1 VGNGAAHVPGNIS
14 YKPVL
19 LAYIAVHL
27 LLYTTNISHTSY
39 RPPATLSYTVTI
51 TNFILTIHRY
61 TTSCLFNLR
70 RSRLTFDIMS
80 STTVEPNTIYY
91 GISTALV
98 PLLSAMSLLMHA
110 STCQKYPSLK
120 SRKRIDG
127 AMKSTSPSTKPKR
140 ATSFTKFGELPPELR
155 VNIWQLAMPEAR
167 TVVVQSPY
175 AKRSRRPTSLEGLLP
190 GSQDTWQSA
199 TQIPALLHVN
209 SEARYE
215 ALKHYSL
222 SLGVGAAQPRI
233 YVDFERDTVFFGD
246 AELRSECSS
255 LWNQTQDLDKVQ
267 RLAIVPEG
275 AWRALRWKKVD
286 LRFLQKL
293 IFVHNCEKI
302 KLGHLPELVEDEQ
315 SEADTN
321 LDAGLGQQIQRLEN
335 TMMESRLAHESLKKR
350 IQAAR
355 DEFNTLKMVLP
366 IQWEKEPAVS
376 TAVFREG

>member
-1 VGNGAAHVPGNIS
+1 
-14 YKPVL
+14 
-19 LAYIAVHL
+19 
-27 LLYTTNISHTSY
+27 
-39 RPPATLSYTVTI
+39 
-51 TNFILTIHRY
+51 
-61 TTSCLFNLR
+61 
-70 RSRLTFDIMS
+70 MS
-80 STTVEPNTIYY
+80 STTAEPNTIYY

-110 STCQKYPSLK
+110 STCQKYPSHNNK

-127 AMKSTSPSTKPKR
+127 AMKSTSLSTKPKR

-155 VNIWQLAMPEAR
+155 VTIWQLAMPEAR
-167 TVVVQSPY
+167 TVVIQSPY
-175 AKRSRRPTSLEGLLP
+175 TKRSRGPTSLESLLP
-190 GSQDTWQSA
+190 GSQDTWRSA

-233 YVDFERDTVFFGD
+233 YVDFKHDTVFFGD
-246 AELRSECSS
+246 AELKSECSS
-255 LWNQTQDLDKVQ
+255 LWNKTQDLDKIQ

-293 IFVHNCEKI
+293 IFVHNCEKV

-315 SEADTN
+315 SDADTN
-321 LDAGLGQQIQRLEN
+321 LDAELGQRIQRLED
-335 TMMESRLAHESLKKR
+335 TMMESHLAHESPEKR

-366 IQWEKEPAVS
+366 TQWEKEPAVS
-376 TAVFREG
+376 TAVFREGWDGVLTY